1 MARAYKL
8 INGSAVDKFHQSR
21 AKVRMY
27 AGGFGNGKTTGV
39 VIEGLKILQQY
50 PGISALFAR
59 NTFANLERTLGRE
72 FFNWC
77 PPSWIK
83 SGTLRSGSVRLVNG
97 STVDF
102 THLSQNTGADGT
114 GSSNLLSANYGLIV
128 VDQIEDPDITEK
140 DFDDMLGRLRQQVE
154 RSNDDAT
161 MPASGPRMML
171 LTANPSLG
179 WVYHK
184 LVKPYHDLQA
194 GRLNPDLLCMRDPVT
209 QNPVL
214 DESGKPIPL
223 IEVFEAST
231 YDNAQNL
238 PADFIATLEAKYTG
252 KMRDR
257 YLLGKWVAFDGV
269 VYQDYDASVHR
280 VSDKYLQAHLSALRD
295 AGEQF
300 SVVESYDLG
309 MTVPSCYLYGLVDS
323 AQNVY
328 ITDGFY
334 KAPFDLQE
342 QVREMARIR
351 GSDNDDEINADPAI
365 FRKNSVMN
373 GVPIAPAELFA
384 QKGIRMRRAPNERMS
399 GIVNVM
405 QYMRLQQSVVN
416 PFTGSMG
423 APKLYFS
430 DKLAFL
436 HDEFN
441 TYRWRRD
448 RNDSST
454 DTTIDKDDH
463 AMDALRY
470 MLGGRIVPGR
480 RVSKLLSRVPQAA
493 FRWHEQNDEVQ
504 PDHRMHRYR
513 A

>member
-8 INGSAVDKFHQSR
+8 ISGSAVDKFHQSR

-27 AGGFGNGKTTGV
+27 AGGFANGKTTGIS
-39 VIEGLKILQQY
+39 IEALKILKQY
-50 PGISALFAR
+50 PGVSALFAR

-77 PPSWIK
+77 PASWIK

-102 THLSQNTGADGT
+102 SHLSQNTGSDGT

-154 RSNDDAT
+154 RADDDAT

-171 LTANPSLG
+171 LAANPSLG

-184 LVKPYHDLQA
+184 LVKPYHDFLA
-194 GRLNPDLLCMRDPVT
+194 GRFNSDLLCERDPT
-209 QNPVL
+209 TTLPVL
-214 DESGKPIPL
+214 DETGKPIPL
-223 IEVFEAST
+223 IEIFEAST

-238 PADFIATLEAKYTG
+238 PADYIAALEAKYTG

-280 VSDKYLQAHLSALRD
+280 VSDRHLQAHLSSLRD
-295 AGEQF
+295 SGEQF
-300 SVVESYDLG
+300 NVVEAYDLG
-309 MTVPSCYLYGLVDS
+309 LTVPSCYLYALVDS

-342 QVREMARIR
+342 QVRAMSEIR
-351 GSDNDDEINADPAI
+351 GAHNTDEINADPAI
-365 FRKNSVMN
+365 FRKNSVVN
-373 GVPIAPAELFA
+373 GVPIAPAQLFA
-384 QKGIRMRRAPNERMS
+384 EKGIRMRRAPNERMS

-405 QYMRLQQSVVN
+405 QYLRMQKTVVN
-416 PFTGSMG
+416 PFTGELG

-430 DKLAFL
+430 DKLSFL

-441 TYRWRRD
+441 TYRWRKD
-448 RNDSST
+448 RNDAST
-454 DTTIDKDDH
+454 DTTVDKDDH
-463 AMDALRY
+463 AMDTLRY
-470 MLGGRIVPGR
+470 MLGGQVSPGR
-480 RVSKLLSRVPQAA
+480 RTSKLLTRVPAAA
-493 FRWHEQNDEVQ
+493 FRWHEQSDDSL
-504 PDHRMHRYR
+504 PDPRMHRYR
-513 A
+513 T